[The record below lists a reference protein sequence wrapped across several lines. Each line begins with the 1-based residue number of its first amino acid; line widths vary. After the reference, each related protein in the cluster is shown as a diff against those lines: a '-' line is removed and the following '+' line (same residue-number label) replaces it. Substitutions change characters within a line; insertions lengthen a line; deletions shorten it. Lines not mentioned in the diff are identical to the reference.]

1 MGRRAEGCP
10 SISTTMARLTM
21 EGDSLR
27 FLRTTAICQP
37 NILPPISQ
45 GLKERLPYEP
55 SFGWVGRTNSRL
67 VNGHSPLFEKRPG
80 PGPYHS
86 RNHGGVRPGPY
97 RPPPP
102 PPDHEEHNRQ
112 NQHNQIEENNHNEH
126 RQDEYF
132 DHNNDH
138 YGDHEDERYSQDTF
152 ADHERDTLPG
162 PEEFHYPTG
171 RRNEPPEHSDVDH
184 DYVDVGFYGNQ
195 ELEGGHAAYEFFEED
210 EEGEQRQGEG
220 GYSPSAPS
228 GPGFEERP
236 PQDDAFGGGPSHH
249 QGYES
254 FQSDQLFDD
263 GRRKGSDDLFL
274 FSDPGSPPVDGFGNE
289 VYYDTGDTSNNREGG
304 GFFEGF
310 SSNDQ
315 HSRGGNGGGSL
326 FGAEDLFQ
334 PPKPENPDYDDIDGR
349 QSAENFA
356 QEEAGFGQE
365 QGHPRQGSPRH
376 GPPRQGGLPGLGPLL
391 FGPRGP
397 HRGPPGGGDR
407 FNGGIFGGG
416 KRGPSIRFGF

>member
-1 MGRRAEGCP
+1 
-10 SISTTMARLTM
+10 MAAAIVSVAAQY
-21 EGDSLR
+21 GDDGPVDMIADKTDNVEVVVALDGSPIDDEDDIGNEIMYGEESRGVPLYINNYGK
-27 FLRTTAICQP
+27 ADHGGGQP
-37 NILPPISQ
+37 Q

-171 RRNEPPEHSDVDH
+171 RRNEASEHSDVDH

-236 PQDDAFGGGPSHH
+236 PQDEAFGGGPSHH

-263 GRRKGSDDLFL
+263 GRRKGSEDLFL

-289 VYYDTGDTSNNREGG
+289 VFYDTGDTNRGG
-304 GFFEGF
+304 DGFYEGF
-310 SSNDQ
+310 S
-315 HSRGGNGGGSL
+315 R
-326 FGAEDLFQ
+326 
-334 PPKPENPDYDDIDGR
+334 
-349 QSAENFA
+349 
-356 QEEAGFGQE
+356 
-365 QGHPRQGSPRH
+365 
-376 GPPRQGGLPGLGPLL
+376 
-391 FGPRGP
+391 
-397 HRGPPGGGDR
+397 
-407 FNGGIFGGG
+407 
-416 KRGPSIRFGF
+416 